1 MNTTSPTSRYAKFLS
16 QFPFGVEKPQQDVGG
31 GTRPERVSNVRWT
44 GNVGYVE
51 LGSVCGC
58 LARIEL
64 VRADTTFGRFRVDII
79 SRVNGKLDSLTF
91 EFNDILDPKDRV
103 DNRPEMNGFHAW
115 SSSVPGSGST
125 GTKDLDWYI
134 AKPSP
139 KSIKHFV
146 ATVNEYL
153 AMWQGSHLFG
163 TR

>member
-16 QFPFGVEKPQQDVGG
+16 QFPFAVEKPQQDLGNG
-31 GTRPERVSNVRWT
+31 SKPERLNHVRWT

-51 LGSVCGC
+51 LGSACGC
-58 LARIEL
+58 LARVEL
-64 VRADTTFGRFRVDII
+64 VRGDTTFGAFRVDII

-91 EFNDILDPKDRV
+91 EFNDILDPKDR
-103 DNRPEMNGFHAW
+103 DDSRPDQKGFHAW
-115 SSSVPGSGST
+115 SSSSGPDS
-125 GTKDLDWYI
+125 KALDWYI

-139 KSIKHFV
+139 KNIKHFV

-153 AMWQGSHLFG
+153 TMWQGSHLFG

>member
-16 QFPFGVEKPQQDVGG
+16 QFSFGVEKPQQDVGN
-31 GTRPERVSNVRWT
+31 GTRPERVNNVRWT

-51 LGSVCGC
+51 LGSVSGC
-58 LARIEL
+58 VARIEL
-64 VRADTTFGRFRVDII
+64 VRNDTTCSSFRVDII

-103 DNRPEMNGFHAW
+103 DNRPEQNGFHAW
-115 SSSVPGSGST
+115 SSSAGSAGV
-125 GTKDLDWYI
+125 KEYDWYI

-139 KSIKHFV
+139 KNLKHYV

-153 AMWQGSHLFG
+153 AMWRGSDLS
-163 TR
+163 